1 MFKHLFRF
9 NQEQLGISVRSRV
22 KVRVKLVFHFARTVP
37 KRTGEHAQIEKRLI
51 NPRTSGCIRVSK

>member
-1 MFKHLFRF
+1 M
-9 NQEQLGISVRSRV
+9 QEYRSQDQQEWDFGDTAGT
-22 KVRVKLVFHFARTVP
+22 LCTGLSQFSTSTVP